1 MSIFI
6 VLASNSKILILSIS
20 HINIS
25 IFLLKNYTFKIK
37 HKLIVSHKNSLF
49 LFFKYQKFKHF
60 LFCFFKFQ
68 SLIFYFV
75 KLTNNKL
82 N

>member
-49 LFFKYQKFKHF
+49 LFFKYQK
-60 LFCFFKFQ
+60 
-68 SLIFYFV
+68 I
-75 KLTNNKL
+75 
-82 N
+82 